1 MAETEASE
9 KIENKSSNG
18 QSSIHRSIKIVSRKT
33 ERAQV
38 NICDFNLLQ
47 IPPKIDINFIIQ
59 EIIVPRLPDGYTIAL
74 SEPKSRP
81 NSTVFSSVELQQKEN
96 RIVSTKDFLI
106 PTNSPRQ
113 LHPKR
118 KLKFDVKIVER
129 VAIEQNSD
137 RESKCE
143 YLFSQL
149 LQDLDDLCDKQ
160 QPLIEKQMDE
170 ISENLSVSV
179 TDEQGS
185 DQPEPDDSTF
195 KADEFTWNISR
206 RETVPEVIEPVVE
219 ESDDEFD
226 ESNEDDDDE

>member
-1 MAETEASE
+1 MRLYLLFSLPEDIIWFEPPTVCRWETVAETEVSE
-9 KIENKSSNG
+9 KIENKSSND
-18 QSSIHRSIKIVSRKT
+18 QSSAKRPIKIVSRKT

-38 NICDFNLLQ
+38 NITDFNLLR

-59 EIIVPRLPDGYTIAL
+59 EIIVPRLPDGYTISL
-74 SEPKSRP
+74 SEPKSQS
-81 NSTVFSSVELQQKEN
+81 NSTVFSSGELQTLKQKQDQ
-96 RIVSTKDFLI
+96 ILSTKDFLI

-129 VAIEQNSD
+129 VPIEQNSD
-137 RESKCE
+137 RETKCE

-179 TDEQGS
+179 PDEQGS
-185 DQPEPDDSTF
+185 DQQDAEPDDSPF
-195 KADEFTWNISR
+195 KSR
-206 RETVPEVIEPVVE
+206 DFLSQT
-219 ESDDEFD
+219 
-226 ESNEDDDDE
+226 